1 MYVENLKTLNNY
13 EEAEFWA
20 LKIGKSQMEDNYFS
34 ELHLQDIYQRTGNI
48 KKYREI
54 YDSLM
59 MKSEASL
66 SKDLNTYNMLH
77 SMSINLQ
84 DYGMTEYFF
93 EKYLEYHGES
103 ASVLANHVIYYMN
116 NGLVAAAIPLM
127 RRSLE
132 LDPKLSLANQFK
144 QIMAQNPNL

>member
-1 MYVENLKTLNNY
+1 
-13 EEAEFWA
+13 
-20 LKIGKSQMEDNYFS
+20 
-34 ELHLQDIYQRTGNI
+34 
-48 KKYREI
+48 
-54 YDSLM
+54 M

-66 SKDLNTYNMLH
+66 SKDPNTYNLLH

-103 ASVLANHVIYYMN
+103 ASVLANQVIYYMN